1 MHVEK
6 ACSIGSRSS
15 TPRNHLNDFRLLLWS
30 ELRTAAADASL
41 PASAFQTH
49 LGTFAK
55 HNALEL
61 SKRTEH
67 LHIMRPA
74 GLVVSIACC
83 PTARIWIPLWRALA
97 VMKRSEKRSRYS

>member
-6 ACSIGSRSS
+6 ARGISSRSS
-15 TPRNHLNDFRLLLWS
+15 TSRNHLNNFRLLLWS

-55 HNALEL
+55 HSALKL

-67 LHIMRPA
+67 LQHHAPGR
-74 GLVVSIACC
+74 ACGIDRFAQ
-83 PTARIWIPLWRALA
+83 TSESSLRVRYLLHDRQDIP
-97 VMKRSEKRSRYS
+97 